1 MTALITLERQ
11 VAGLARESR
20 SFAQDLSGWV
30 SAGLGRFNGADRR
43 SLTEQ
48 FTVWVQQEENSGADA
63 EGAELRRWID
73 HLDQP
78 GREALTEQLSEF
90 CGGFEIELIWLV
102 SGRLEDR
109 PELERL
115 LSTMVTRYCLACMA
129 AVDADIPL
137 RRFRRR
143 YLWQSKLR
151 SRPT

>member
-1 MTALITLERQ
+1 MTASMMLERR
-11 VAGLARESR
+11 VAGFARESR

-30 SAGLGRFNGADRR
+30 SDGLGQFNGASRR
-43 SLTEQ
+43 ALTEQ
-48 FTVWVQQEENSGADA
+48 FTAWVKQEENSGNDA
-63 EGAELRRWID
+63 EGSELRRWID

-90 CGGFEIELIWLV
+90 CGGFEIDLDWLV
-102 SGRLEDR
+102 SGRLDDR

-115 LSTMVTRYCLACMA
+115 LSLMVTHYCLACMA